1 MGLEGHSNGGFG
13 ARKVYQLCTN
23 AKHSPLVVWIWIL
36 ICRESKKEKE
46 KGRDVWF
53 ACFVVGVVINNA
65 EAA

>member
-1 MGLEGHSNGGFG
+1 MHK
-13 ARKVYQLCTN
+13 RQT
-23 AKHSPLVVWIWIL
+23 SPLVVWIWIL

-53 ACFVVGVVINNA
+53 ACCVVGVVINNA